1 MQRILGLLGLSAM
14 QIESSTGI
22 SKGRTRRRPSEAWFA
37 ARTLEESRTWLRFAE
52 NYERCGFGTPKLKY
66 IAKRMRQRIAES
78 EAVAPA
84 PPVRPFPVRIA
95 VAIAF

>member
-1 MQRILGLLGLSAM
+1 M
-14 QIESSTGI
+14 
-22 SKGRTRRRPSEAWFA
+22 RTPSDAWFA
-37 ARTLEESRTWLRFAE
+37 SRTLEQSRAWLRAAE

-78 EAVAPA
+78 EAMA